1 MAVEKLRGDRTFSTL
16 DSKIYNG
23 ESFLLFHSFSYRIS
37 RKMGKKRCWSFQL
50 FKLAIFHF
58 STMTTII
65 SLHILLSS
73 RDNGSSRLRI
83 TFQSVFLC
91 HRSNSPRHVRSMAKG
106 IVEVTVHG
114 SVVIFPVET
123 RQKLERMRGYVGSW
137 VDNVTQ

>member
-16 DSKIYNG
+16 DSKIYNS
-23 ESFLLFHSFSYRIS
+23 ESFLLFHSFSYGE
-37 RKMGKKRCWSFQL
+37 KWEKRCWSFQL

>member
-1 MAVEKLRGDRTFSTL
+1 MAIARFQRWTRRFITANPSYYFIRFRIESREKW
-16 DSKIYNG
+16 
-23 ESFLLFHSFSYRIS
+23 E
-37 RKMGKKRCWSFQL
+37 KRCWSFQL

-83 TFQSVFLC
+83 TFQLVFLC